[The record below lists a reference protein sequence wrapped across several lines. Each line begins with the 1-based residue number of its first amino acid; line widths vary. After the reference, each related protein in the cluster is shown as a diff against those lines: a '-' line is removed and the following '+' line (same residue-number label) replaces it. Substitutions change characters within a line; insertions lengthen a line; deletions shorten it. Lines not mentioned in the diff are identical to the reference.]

1 MATIAA
7 GYADGLHW
15 QSAER
20 GCVIVRGT
28 RVPFAGSISMD
39 QAALDVAA
47 VPNIQVGDVVTLIGR
62 DGDAVLTAD
71 DLAEAAG
78 TISYEVL
85 CAISN
90 RVPRRYNI

>member
-1 MATIAA
+1 
-7 GYADGLHW
+7 
-15 QSAER
+15 
-20 GCVIVRGT
+20 
-28 RVPFAGSISMD
+28 MD

-47 VPNIQVGDVVTLIGR
+47 VPNVQVGDVVTLIGR
-62 DGDAVLTAD
+62 DGDTTLTAD

-78 TISYEVL
+78 NISYEVL